1 MDRLLT
7 IVGAPTSIGI
17 KPYDNGAPRGLDQA
31 PATLRRLGLVTRIG
45 AEDAGDVLPLPY
57 RDFIRPAERP
67 RNEAEVVSYCRALA
81 ERVASVIGAGRFPVV
96 LGGDCSIVLGSLLGC
111 RRLGRGRVALAYI
124 DGHADFATPLESRT
138 GSVASMCLGLA
149 VGRGDTPLARLGG
162 DGPLVQPQD
171 VALVGRRDEH
181 EPWYGHD
188 ALHASAVLDLPD
200 AAVRSTSYGQ
210 IATVVLDRMGRAG
223 VDGFWIHLD
232 ADVLDPAVMPAV
244 DSPEPGGP
252 DVNELADLLAPLLRH
267 PGALGMELTIYDPML
282 DPDQACGRRLVGLLE
297 SLLGGKGTAAG
308 GAVNAMRGTLMT
320 DRESSV

>member
-1 MDRLLT
+1 MARPIT

-17 KPYDNGAPRGLDQA
+17 KPYDTGAPRGLDQT
-31 PATLRRLGLVTRIG
+31 PATLRRLGLVARLG

-57 RDFIRPAERP
+57 RDFIRPPERP
-67 RNEAEVVSYCRALA
+67 RNEAEVVSYSLALA
-81 ERVASVIGAGRFPVV
+81 ERVEGVVGAGRFPLV
-96 LGGDCSIVLGSLLGC
+96 LGGDCSIVLGALLGL
-111 RRLGRGRVALAYI
+111 RRTGRRTVGLAYI

-162 DGPLVQPQD
+162 GPLVQPQD

-181 EPWYGHD
+181 EPWYGHE

-200 AAVRSTSYGQ
+200 AAVRRTGYAQ
-210 IATVVLDRMGRAG
+210 IAATVLEGISGAG

-252 DVNELADLLAPLLRH
+252 DVNELADLLAPLLWH
-267 PGALGMELTIYDPML
+267 PRALGMELTIYDPML
-282 DPDQACGRRLVGLLE
+282 DPDEGCGRRLVGLLE
-297 SLLGGKGTAAG
+297 QLF
-308 GAVNAMRGTLMT
+308 RP
-320 DRESSV
+320 